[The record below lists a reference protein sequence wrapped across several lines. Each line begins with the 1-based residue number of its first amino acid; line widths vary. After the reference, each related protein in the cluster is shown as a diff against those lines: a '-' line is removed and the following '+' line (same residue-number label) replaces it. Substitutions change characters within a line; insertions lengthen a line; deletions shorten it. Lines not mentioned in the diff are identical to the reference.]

1 MRLGVF
7 TFFNDTAV
15 GPVDV
20 AVALE
25 TRGFGSLFV
34 AEHSHIPVNAKT
46 PYPMGGPIPPQ
57 YYRTLDPFVSLTAA
71 AVATESLLVGT
82 GIALVTQRDPIQT
95 AKEVASLDLVSQG
108 RFLFGVGVGWLREE
122 IANHGVD
129 PRVRGRVMDERL
141 RAMIEI
147 WTKDEAAFHGKYV
160 DFDPIYCWPKP
171 VSKPH
176 TPVYIGGGPANFS
189 RITELG
195 AGWLSL
201 SPSAD
206 ALAGDLAALRDLAG
220 PDVPVIASHIGKV
233 TAEVLAR
240 LPRSRDRTCHRRI
253 ADPAPR
259 RDVAPPR
266 CAARRI
272 RQAGLAFRGVLR
284 LRDIVN

>member
-15 GPVDV
+15 APVDV

-25 TRGFGSLFV
+25 TRGFASLFV

-147 WTKDEAAFHGKYV
+147 WTKDEAEFHGKYV

-171 VSKPH
+171 ASKPH

-220 PDVPVIASHIGKV
+220 PDVPVVASHIGKV
-233 TAEVLAR
+233 TAEVLGGYR
-240 LPRSRDRTCHRRI
+240 DLGIEHVTVELPTLPRDETLRRLD
-253 ADPAPR
+253 ALHAEY
-259 RDVAPPR
+259 AKL
-266 CAARRI
+266 
-272 RQAGLAFRGVLR
+272 G
-284 LRDIVN
+284 

>member
-7 TFFNDTAV
+7 TFFNDTAI
-15 GPVDV
+15 GPVDA

-25 TRGFGSLFV
+25 ERGFGSLFV

-71 AVATESLLVGT
+71 AAATESLLLGT
-82 GIALVTQRDPIQT
+82 GVALVTQRDPIPT

-141 RAMIEI
+141 RAMIDI

-176 TPVYIGGGPANFS
+176 TPLYIGGGPANFS

-206 ALAGDLAALRDLAG
+206 ALAGDLAKLRDLAG
-220 PDVPVIASHIGKV
+220 PDVPVIASHIGNV
-233 TAEVLAR
+233 TAEALAGYRALGIEHVTVELPTEPRDETLRR
-240 LPRSRDRTCHRRI
+240 LDALHAKYANLS
-253 ADPAPR
+253 
-259 RDVAPPR
+259 
-266 CAARRI
+266 
-272 RQAGLAFRGVLR
+272 
-284 LRDIVN
+284 

>member
-7 TFFNDTAV
+7 TFLNDTAI

-34 AEHSHIPVNAKT
+34 TEHSHIPVNTKT

-57 YYRTLDPFVSLTAA
+57 YYRTLDPFVALTAA
-71 AVATESLLVGT
+71 AVATESLLLGT
-82 GIALVTQRDPIQT
+82 GISLVTQRDPIQT
-95 AKEVASLDLVSQG
+95 AKEVASLDLVSEG

-141 RAMIEI
+141 RSMIEI

-160 DFDPIYCWPKP
+160 DFDPIYSWPKS

-176 TPVYIGGGPANFS
+176 TPVYIGGGPANFT

-206 ALAGDLAALRDLAG
+206 ALAADLAKLRDLAG
-220 PDVPVIASHIGKV
+220 PDVPVIASHVGQV
-233 TAEVLAR
+233 TADVLAGYR
-240 LPRSRDRTCHRRI
+240 DLGIEHVTVELPTRPRDET
-253 ADPAPR
+253 
-259 RDVAPPR
+259 
-266 CAARRI
+266 
-272 RQAGLAFRGVLR
+272 LR
-284 LRDIVN
+284 HLDALHAEYAKLG

>member
-7 TFFNDTAV
+7 TFLNDTAI

-34 AEHSHIPVNAKT
+34 TEHSHIPVNTKT

-57 YYRTLDPFVSLTAA
+57 YYRTLDPFVALAAA
-71 AVATESLLVGT
+71 AVATESLLLGT
-82 GIALVTQRDPIQT
+82 GISLVTQRDPIQT
-95 AKEVASLDLVSQG
+95 AKEVASLDLVSEG

-147 WTKDEAAFHGKYV
+147 WTKDEAAYHGKYV
-160 DFDPIYCWPKP
+160 DFDPIYSWPKP

-176 TPVYIGGGPANFS
+176 TPVYVGGGPANFT

-206 ALAGDLAALRDLAG
+206 ALAPDLAKLRDLAG
-220 PDVPVIASHIGKV
+220 PDVPVIASHVGQV
-233 TAEVLAR
+233 TAEVLAGYRDLGIEHVTVELPTQPRDETLRR
-240 LPRSRDRTCHRRI
+240 LDALH
-253 ADPAPR
+253 AEYAKL
-259 RDVAPPR
+259 
-266 CAARRI
+266 
-272 RQAGLAFRGVLR
+272 G
-284 LRDIVN
+284 

>member
-7 TFFNDTAV
+7 TFFNDTGI
-15 GPVDV
+15 GPVDA

-34 AEHSHIPVNAKT
+34 AEHSHIPVNTKT

-82 GIALVTQRDPIQT
+82 GISLVTQRDPIQT
-95 AKEVASLDLVSQG
+95 AKEVASLDLVSRG

-171 VSKPH
+171 VSQPH
-176 TPVYIGGGPANFS
+176 TPVYIGGGPANFA

-201 SPSAD
+201 TPSAD
-206 ALAGDLAALRDLAG
+206 ALAGDLAKLRELAG
-220 PDVPVIASHIGKV
+220 PDVPVIASHVGKV
-233 TAEVLAR
+233 TAEVLAGYRDLVIEHVTVELPTQPRDETLRR
-240 LPRSRDRTCHRRI
+240 LDALH
-253 ADPAPR
+253 AEYAKL
-259 RDVAPPR
+259 
-266 CAARRI
+266 
-272 RQAGLAFRGVLR
+272 G
-284 LRDIVN
+284 

>member
-7 TFFNDTAV
+7 TFLNDTGI

-34 AEHSHIPVNAKT
+34 TEHSHIPVNTKT

-57 YYRTLDPFVSLTAA
+57 YYRTLDPFVALTAA
-71 AVATESLLVGT
+71 AVSTETLLLGT
-82 GIALVTQRDPIQT
+82 GISLVTQRDPIQT

-108 RFLFGVGVGWLREE
+108 RFQFGVGVGWLREE

-147 WTKDEAAFHGKYV
+147 WTKDEASFHGKYV
-160 DFDPIYCWPKP
+160 DFDPIYSWPKP

-201 SPSAD
+201 SGSAD
-206 ALAGDLAALRDLAG
+206 ALAGDLTKLRDLAG
-220 PDVPVIASHIGKV
+220 PDVPVIASHAGKV
-233 TAEVLAR
+233 TAEVLAGYR
-240 LPRSRDRTCHRRI
+240 DLGIEHVTVELPTLPRDETLRRLD
-253 ADPAPR
+253 ALHAEY
-259 RDVAPPR
+259 AK
-266 CAARRI
+266 
-272 RQAGLAFRGVLR
+272 LR
-284 LRDIVN
+284 

>member
-7 TFFNDTAV
+7 TFFNDTGV
-15 GPVDV
+15 GPVDA

-25 TRGFGSLFV
+25 ERGFSSLFV
-34 AEHSHIPVNAKT
+34 AEHSHIPVGHQT
-46 PYPMGGPIPPQ
+46 PYPLGGPLPPQ

-82 GIALVTQRDPIQT
+82 GISLVTQRDPIQT

-147 WTKDEAAFHGKYV
+147 WTKDEAEFHGEFV
-160 DFDPIYCWPKP
+160 DFDPINSWPKP
-171 VSKPH
+171 LTKPH
-176 TPVYIGGGPANFS
+176 TPVYVGGGPANFA
-189 RITELG
+189 RIAELG

-206 ALAGDLAALRDLAG
+206 ALAGDLAKLRDLAG
-220 PDVPVIASHIGKV
+220 PDVPVIASHAGKV
-233 TAEVLAR
+233 TADVLAGYR
-240 LPRSRDRTCHRRI
+240 DLGIDHVTVELPTLPRDETL
-253 ADPAPR
+253 
-259 RDVAPPR
+259 
-266 CAARRI
+266 
-272 RQAGLAFRGVLR
+272 QR
-284 LRDIVN
+284 LDALHEVYAELS

>member
-1 MRLGVF
+1 MKFGVF
-7 TFFNDTAV
+7 TFFNDGAIE
-15 GPVDV
+15 PVDL

-25 TRGFGSLFV
+25 SRGFGSLFV

-82 GIALVTQRDPIQT
+82 GIALVTQRDPIHT
-95 AKEVASLDLVSQG
+95 AKEVASLDRVSQG

-141 RAMIEI
+141 RAIIEI
-147 WTKDEAAFHGKYV
+147 WTKDEAEFHGEYV

-171 VSKPH
+171 LSKPH
-176 TPVYIGGGPANFS
+176 TPVYIGGGPANFG
-189 RITELG
+189 RINELD

-206 ALAGDLAALRDLAG
+206 ALAPDLAKLRDVAG

-233 TAEVLAR
+233 TAEALAGYRDLGIDHVTVELPTQPRDESLRR
-240 LPRSRDRTCHRRI
+240 LDTLH
-253 ADPAPR
+253 AEYAKLD
-259 RDVAPPR
+259 
-266 CAARRI
+266 
-272 RQAGLAFRGVLR
+272 
-284 LRDIVN
+284 

>member
-7 TFFNDTAV
+7 TFLNDTAI

-34 AEHSHIPVNAKT
+34 TEHSHIPVNTKT

-57 YYRTLDPFVSLTAA
+57 YYRTLDPFVALTAA
-71 AVATESLLVGT
+71 AVATESLLLGT
-82 GIALVTQRDPIQT
+82 GISLVTQRDPIQT
-95 AKEVASLDLVSQG
+95 AKEVASLDLVSEG

-160 DFDPIYCWPKP
+160 DFDPIYSWPKS

-176 TPVYIGGGPANFS
+176 TPVYIGGGPANFT

-206 ALAGDLAALRDLAG
+206 ALAADLAKLRDLAG
-220 PDVPVIASHIGKV
+220 PDVPVIASHVGQV
-233 TAEVLAR
+233 TADVLAGYR
-240 LPRSRDRTCHRRI
+240 DLGIEHVTVELPTRPRDET
-253 ADPAPR
+253 
-259 RDVAPPR
+259 
-266 CAARRI
+266 
-272 RQAGLAFRGVLR
+272 LR
-284 LRDIVN
+284 HLDALHAEYAKLG

>member
-1 MRLGVF
+1 
-7 TFFNDTAV
+7 
-15 GPVDV
+15 V

-25 TRGFGSLFV
+25 ARGFGSLFV
-34 AEHSHIPVNAKT
+34 TEHSHIPVNTKT

-71 AVATESLLVGT
+71 AVATESLLLGT
-82 GIALVTQRDPIQT
+82 GISLVTQRDPIQT

-160 DFDPIYCWPKP
+160 DFDPIYSWPKP

-176 TPVYIGGGPANFS
+176 TPVYIGGGPANFT

-206 ALAGDLAALRDLAG
+206 ALAGDLAKLRDLAG
-220 PDVPVIASHIGKV
+220 PGVPVIASHVGTV
-233 TAEVLAR
+233 TAEVLAGYR
-240 LPRSRDRTCHRRI
+240 DLGIEHVTVELPTQPRDETLHSL
-253 ADPAPR
+253 
-259 RDVAPPR
+259 DVLHAEY
-266 CAARRI
+266 AKL
-272 RQAGLAFRGVLR
+272 G
-284 LRDIVN
+284 

>member
-7 TFFNDTAV
+7 TFLNDTAI

-34 AEHSHIPVNAKT
+34 TEHSHIPVNTKT

-57 YYRTLDPFVSLTAA
+57 YYRTLDPFVALTAA
-71 AVATESLLVGT
+71 AVATESLLLGT
-82 GIALVTQRDPIQT
+82 GISLVTQRDPIQT

-108 RFLFGVGVGWLREE
+108 RFQFGVGVGWLREE

-160 DFDPIYCWPKP
+160 DFDPIYSWPKP

-176 TPVYIGGGPANFS
+176 TPVYIGGGPANFT

-201 SPSAD
+201 SPSAG
-206 ALAGDLAALRDLAG
+206 ALAGDLAKLRDLAG
-220 PDVPVIASHIGKV
+220 PEVPVIASHVGNV
-233 TAEVLAR
+233 TAEVLAGYR
-240 LPRSRDRTCHRRI
+240 ALGIEHVTVELPTQPRDET
-253 ADPAPR
+253 
-259 RDVAPPR
+259 
-266 CAARRI
+266 
-272 RQAGLAFRGVLR
+272 LR
-284 LRDIVN
+284 HLDALHAEYAKLG

>member
-1 MRLGVF
+1 MRLGVL
-7 TFFNDTAV
+7 TFFNASDI
-15 GPVDV
+15 GPVDL

-25 TRGFGSLFV
+25 TRGFASLFV
-34 AEHSHIPVNAKT
+34 AEHSHIPVDAKT
-46 PYPMGGPIPPQ
+46 PYPMGGPIPPK

-82 GIALVTQRDPIQT
+82 GIALVTQRDPIHS

-147 WTKDEAAFHGKYV
+147 WTKDEAEFHGEYV
-160 DFDPIYCWPKP
+160 DFDPIYSWPKP
-171 VSKPH
+171 PTKPH
-176 TPVYIGGGPANFS
+176 TPLYIGGGPANFS
-189 RITELG
+189 RITDLG

-206 ALAGDLAALRDLAG
+206 ALAGDLAKLREVAG
-220 PDVPVIASHIGKV
+220 PDVPVIASHVGEV
-233 TAEVLAR
+233 TADVVAAYHDLGVDHVIVE
-240 LPRSRDRTCHRRI
+240 LPTQPRDET
-253 ADPAPR
+253 
-259 RDVAPPR
+259 
-266 CAARRI
+266 
-272 RQAGLAFRGVLR
+272 LR
-284 LRDIVN
+284 HLDALHAEFAKLS

>member
-15 GPVDV
+15 APVDV

-25 TRGFGSLFV
+25 ARGFGSLFV

-95 AKEVASLDLVSQG
+95 AKEVASLDLVSRG

-147 WTKDEAAFHGKYV
+147 WTKDQAEFHGKYV

-171 VSKPH
+171 VSTPH

-195 AGWLSL
+195 GGWLSL

-206 ALAGDLAALRDLAG
+206 ALAGDLATLRDLAG

-233 TAEVLAR
+233 TAEVLAGYR
-240 LPRSRDRTCHRRI
+240 DLGIEHVTVELPTLPRDETLRRLD
-253 ADPAPR
+253 ALHAEY
-259 RDVAPPR
+259 AKL
-266 CAARRI
+266 
-272 RQAGLAFRGVLR
+272 G
-284 LRDIVN
+284 

>member
-7 TFFNDTAV
+7 TFLNDAAI

-34 AEHSHIPVNAKT
+34 TEHSHIPVNTKT

-71 AVATESLLVGT
+71 AVATESLLLGT
-82 GIALVTQRDPIQT
+82 GISLVTQRDPIQT
-95 AKEVASLDLVSQG
+95 AKEVASLDLVSEG

-160 DFDPIYCWPKP
+160 DFDPIYSWPKP

-176 TPVYIGGGPANFS
+176 TPVYIGGGPANFT

-206 ALAGDLAALRDLAG
+206 ALAPDLAKLRDLAV
-220 PDVPVIASHIGKV
+220 PDVPVIASHVGQV
-233 TAEVLAR
+233 TAEVLAGYRDLGIEHITVELPTQPRDETLRR
-240 LPRSRDRTCHRRI
+240 LDALH
-253 ADPAPR
+253 AEYAKL
-259 RDVAPPR
+259 
-266 CAARRI
+266 
-272 RQAGLAFRGVLR
+272 G
-284 LRDIVN
+284 

>member
-1 MRLGVF
+1 VF
-7 TFFNDTAV
+7 TFVNDTSI
-15 GPVDV
+15 GPVDL

-25 TRGFGSLFV
+25 ARGFGSLFV
-34 AEHSHIPVNAKT
+34 TEHSHIPVNTKT

-57 YYRTLDPFVSLTAA
+57 YYRTLDPFVALTAA
-71 AVATESLLVGT
+71 AVATETLLLGT
-82 GIALVTQRDPIQT
+82 GISLVTQRDPIQT

-108 RFLFGVGVGWLREE
+108 RFQFGVGVGWLREE

-160 DFDPIYCWPKP
+160 DFDPIYSWPKP

-176 TPVYIGGGPANFS
+176 TPVYIGGGPANFT
-189 RITELG
+189 RITELD

-206 ALAGDLAALRDLAG
+206 ALAGDLAKLRDLAG
-220 PDVPVIASHIGKV
+220 PDVPVIASHVGNV
-233 TAEVLAR
+233 TAEVLGGYRDLGIEHVTVELPTQPRDETLRR
-240 LPRSRDRTCHRRI
+240 LDALH
-253 ADPAPR
+253 AEYAKLD
-259 RDVAPPR
+259 
-266 CAARRI
+266 
-272 RQAGLAFRGVLR
+272 
-284 LRDIVN
+284 

>member
-7 TFFNDTAV
+7 TFLNDTGI

-34 AEHSHIPVNAKT
+34 TEHSHIPVNTKT

-71 AVATESLLVGT
+71 AVATESLLLGT
-82 GIALVTQRDPIQT
+82 GISLVTQRDPIQT
-95 AKEVASLDLVSQG
+95 AKEVASLDLVSEG
-108 RFLFGVGVGWLREE
+108 RLLYGVGVGWLREE

-160 DFDPIYCWPKP
+160 DFDPIYSWPKP

-176 TPVYIGGGPANFS
+176 TPVYIGGGPANFT

-206 ALAGDLAALRDLAG
+206 ALAGDLAKLRDLAG
-220 PDVPVIASHIGKV
+220 PDVPVIASHVGNV
-233 TAEVLAR
+233 TAEVLAGYR
-240 LPRSRDRTCHRRI
+240 GLGIEHVTVELPTQPRDETLRSLDALH
-253 ADPAPR
+253 AEYAKL
-259 RDVAPPR
+259 
-266 CAARRI
+266 
-272 RQAGLAFRGVLR
+272 G
-284 LRDIVN
+284 

>member
-7 TFFNDTAV
+7 TFLNDTAI

-25 TRGFGSLFV
+25 ARGFGSLFV
-34 AEHSHIPVNAKT
+34 TEHSHIPVNTKT

-57 YYRTLDPFVSLTAA
+57 YYRTLDPFVALTAA
-71 AVATESLLVGT
+71 AVATESLLLGT
-82 GIALVTQRDPIQT
+82 GISLVTQRDPIQT
-95 AKEVASLDLVSQG
+95 AKEVASLDLLSEG

-160 DFDPIYCWPKP
+160 DFDPIYSWPKP

-176 TPVYIGGGPANFS
+176 TPVYIGGGPANFT
-189 RITELG
+189 RIAELG

-206 ALAGDLAALRDLAG
+206 ALAADLAKLRDLAG
-220 PDVPVIASHIGKV
+220 PDVPVIASHVGNV
-233 TAEVLAR
+233 TAEVLAGYR
-240 LPRSRDRTCHRRI
+240 DLGIEHVTVELPTQPRDETLR
-253 ADPAPR
+253 
-259 RDVAPPR
+259 
-266 CAARRI
+266 
-272 RQAGLAFRGVLR
+272 GLDALHAEYAKLG
-284 LRDIVN
+284 

>member
-7 TFFNDTAV
+7 TFLNDTAI

-34 AEHSHIPVNAKT
+34 TEHSHIPVNTKT

-57 YYRTLDPFVSLTAA
+57 YYRTLDPFVALTAA
-71 AVATESLLVGT
+71 AVATESLLLGT
-82 GIALVTQRDPIQT
+82 GISLVTQRDPIQA
-95 AKEVASLDLVSQG
+95 AKEVASLDLVSEG

-160 DFDPIYCWPKP
+160 DFDSIYSWPKP

-176 TPVYIGGGPANFS
+176 TPVYIGGGPANFT
-189 RITELG
+189 RIAELG

-206 ALAGDLAALRDLAG
+206 ALAGDLAKLRDLAG
-220 PDVPVIASHIGKV
+220 PDVPVIASHVGQV
-233 TAEVLAR
+233 TAEVLAGYR
-240 LPRSRDRTCHRRI
+240 DLGVEHVTVELPTQPRDET
-253 ADPAPR
+253 
-259 RDVAPPR
+259 
-266 CAARRI
+266 
-272 RQAGLAFRGVLR
+272 LR
-284 LRDIVN
+284 HLDALHAEYAKLG

>member
-7 TFFNDTAV
+7 TFLNDAAI

-34 AEHSHIPVNAKT
+34 TEHSHIPVNTKT

-71 AVATESLLVGT
+71 AVATESLLLGT
-82 GIALVTQRDPIQT
+82 GISLVTQRDPIQT
-95 AKEVASLDLVSQG
+95 AKEVASLDLVSEG

-160 DFDPIYCWPKP
+160 DFDPIYSWPKP

-176 TPVYIGGGPANFS
+176 TPVYIEAGPANFT

-206 ALAGDLAALRDLAG
+206 ALAPDLAKLRDLAV
-220 PDVPVIASHIGKV
+220 PDVPVIASHVGQV
-233 TAEVLAR
+233 TAEVLAGYR
-240 LPRSRDRTCHRRI
+240 DLGIEHITVELPTQ
-253 ADPAPR
+253 PAMR
-259 RDVAPPR
+259 H
-266 CAARRI
+266 CAASMRCTRNTPSW
-272 RQAGLAFRGVLR
+272 ASFS
-284 LRDIVN
+284 

>member
-1 MRLGVF
+1 MRFGVF
-7 TFFNDTAV
+7 TFFNDTGI
-15 GPVDV
+15 GPVDL

-25 TRGFGSLFV
+25 SRGFGSLFV
-34 AEHSHIPVNAKT
+34 AEHSHIPVDTTT

-82 GIALVTQRDPIQT
+82 GIALVTQRDPIQL
-95 AKEVASLDLVSQG
+95 AKEVASLDLVSHG

-141 RAMIEI
+141 RAMVEI
-147 WTKDEAAFHGKYV
+147 WTKDEAQFHGKYV
-160 DFDPIYCWPKP
+160 DFDPIYSWPKP
-171 VSKPH
+171 LTQPH
-176 TPVYIGGGPANFS
+176 TPVFVGGGPANFT
-189 RITELG
+189 RIADLG

-206 ALAGDLAALRDLAG
+206 ALAGDLAKLREVAG

-233 TAEVLAR
+233 TADVLAGYR
-240 LPRSRDRTCHRRI
+240 DLGIEHVTVELPTLPHDES
-253 ADPAPR
+253 
-259 RDVAPPR
+259 
-266 CAARRI
+266 
-272 RQAGLAFRGVLR
+272 LR
-284 LRDIVN
+284 HLDALHAEYAKLS

>member
-1 MRLGVF
+1 MRFGVF
-7 TFFNDTAV
+7 TFLNDTGI
-15 GPVDV
+15 GPVDL

-25 TRGFGSLFV
+25 SRGFGSLFV
-34 AEHSHIPVNAKT
+34 TEHSHIPVETKT

-82 GIALVTQRDPIQT
+82 GISLVTQRDPIQT
-95 AKEVASLDLVSQG
+95 AKEVASLDLVSKG

-141 RAMIEI
+141 RAMAEI
-147 WTKDEAAFHGKYV
+147 WTKDEAEFHGEYV
-160 DFDPIYCWPKP
+160 DFDPIYSFPKP
-171 VSKPH
+171 LTKPH
-176 TPVYIGGGPANFS
+176 TPVYIGGGAANFN

-206 ALAGDLAALRDLAG
+206 ALAGDLSKLRDLAG
-220 PDVPVIASHIGKV
+220 PDVPVIASHVGEV
-233 TAEVLAR
+233 TAEVLTGYRDLGIEHVTVELPTQPRDETLRR
-240 LPRSRDRTCHRRI
+240 LDALHTEY
-253 ADPAPR
+253 AK
-259 RDVAPPR
+259 
-266 CAARRI
+266 
-272 RQAGLAFRGVLR
+272 LR
-284 LRDIVN
+284 

>member
-7 TFFNDTAV
+7 TFLNDTGV

-34 AEHSHIPVNAKT
+34 TEHSHIPVNNKS

-57 YYRTLDPFVSLTAA
+57 YYRTLDPFVALTAA
-71 AVATESLLVGT
+71 AVATETLLLGT
-82 GIALVTQRDPIQT
+82 GISLVTQRDPIQT

-108 RFLFGVGVGWLREE
+108 RFQFGVGVGWLREE

-160 DFDPIYCWPKP
+160 DFDPIYSWPKP

-176 TPVYIGGGPANFS
+176 TPVYVGGGPANFT

-206 ALAGDLAALRDLAG
+206 ALAADLAKLRDFAG
-220 PDVPVIASHIGKV
+220 PDVPVIASHVGSV
-233 TAEVLAR
+233 TAEVLAGYRDLGIDHVTVELPTQPRDETLRSLDALQVEYAR
-240 LPRSRDRTCHRRI
+240 LS
-253 ADPAPR
+253 
-259 RDVAPPR
+259 
-266 CAARRI
+266 
-272 RQAGLAFRGVLR
+272 
-284 LRDIVN
+284 

>member
-1 MRLGVF
+1 VW
-7 TFFNDTAV
+7 TFLNDTGI

-34 AEHSHIPVNAKT
+34 TEHSHIPVNAKT

-71 AVATESLLVGT
+71 AVATESLLLGT
-82 GIALVTQRDPIQT
+82 GIALVTQRDPILT
-95 AKEVASLDLVSQG
+95 AKEVASLDLLSQG

-206 ALAGDLAALRDLAG
+206 ALAGDLATLRDLAG
-220 PDVPVIASHIGKV
+220 PDVPVVASHMGNV
-233 TAEVLAR
+233 TAEVLAGYRDLGIEHVTVELPTQPRDETLRR
-240 LPRSRDRTCHRRI
+240 LDALHAEYAKLS
-253 ADPAPR
+253 
-259 RDVAPPR
+259 
-266 CAARRI
+266 
-272 RQAGLAFRGVLR
+272 
-284 LRDIVN
+284 